1 MNLLLST
8 HTHCLPITQK
18 PYHAY
23 HRHPPFNNLP
33 HVRTTTVE
41 NYADLCV
48 AHQVFD
54 EIPIWDTFAW
64 NNLIQ
69 THLTNGDW
77 GHVISIYRQMLFRGV
92 RPDKHTLPRIICATR
107 QYGDLPVGKQLHA
120 QAFKLGFSSD
130 LYVLTSLIELYGILD
145 SADTAKWLH
154 DKSTCRNSVSWT
166 ILAKLYLREDKP
178 SFAIDLFYQMV
189 ELADDID
196 AVALATAIGA
206 CGALKMLHHGR
217 NIHHLA
223 RIHGLEFNIL
233 VSNSLLKMYLDC
245 DSIKDA
251 RGFFDQMP
259 SKDVISW
266 TELIHMYVK
275 RGGIN
280 EAFKLFRQMNM
291 DGELKPD
298 PLTISSILPAC
309 GRMAAH
315 KHGKEIHGYVLKN
328 GFDENLIVQNA
339 LVDMYV
345 KSGCIQSAS
354 KTFSMMK
361 EKDMVSWSI
370 MTLGY
375 SLHGQGKLGVGLF
388 REMEKNLKMH
398 RDEITYTAVLH
409 ACTTANMVDEGDFYF
424 SRITKPTVAH
434 IALKVALLARA
445 GRLDEART
453 FVEKKK
459 LNKHPEILRALLDGC
474 RNHRQ
479 QKLGKRIIEQLCD
492 LEPLNTEN
500 YILLSNW
507 YACNK
512 KWDMVEELRETIRDM
527 GLRPK
532 KAYSWIE
539 FCNKIHV
546 FGTGDVSHPRS
557 QNIYWNLQCLM
568 KKMEEDGSKTNP
580 EFSLHDVDEERECVP
595 IGHSELLAI
604 SFGLISTEA
613 GRTIRITK
621 NLRVCHSC
629 HESAKFI
636 SKMVGREIIVK
647 DPYVFH
653 HFKDGCC
660 SCENFC

>member
-8 HTHCLPITQK
+8 HVHCLPITQETS
-18 PYHAY
+18 
-23 HRHPPFNNLP
+23 HRQPFNNPP
-33 HVRTTTVE
+33 HVRTTTAK
-41 NYADLCV
+41 NSANLSV
-48 AHQVFD
+48 AHQLFD

-69 THLTNGDW
+69 THLTNGDL
-77 GHVISIYRQMLFRGV
+77 GHVISTYQQMLFRGV

-107 QYGDLPVGKQLHA
+107 QYGNLQFGKQLHA
-120 QAFKLGFSSD
+120 QAFKLG
-130 LYVLTSLIELYGILD
+130 
-145 SADTAKWLH
+145 
-154 DKSTCRNSVSWT
+154 NSVSWT
-166 ILAKLYLREDKP
+166 MLAKLYLMEDKP
-178 SFAIDLFYQMV
+178 SCAIDLFYQMV

-206 CGALKMLHHGR
+206 CGALKMLQHGR
-217 NIHHLA
+217 NIHLLA
-223 RIHGLEFNIL
+223 RIHGLEFNVL

-251 RGFFDQMP
+251 RGFFDRMP

-275 RGGIN
+275 KGGIN
-280 EAFKLFRQMNM
+280 EAFKLFRQMNK
-291 DGELKPD
+291 DGGLKPD

-328 GFDENLIVQNA
+328 AFDENLIVQNA

-354 KTFSMMK
+354 ETFSMMK
-361 EKDMVSWSI
+361 EKDMVSWTI

-375 SLHGQGKLGVGLF
+375 SLHGQGKLGVSLF
-388 REMEKNLKMH
+388 REIERNLRMH
-398 RDEITYTAVLH
+398 NRDQITYTAVLH

-424 SRITKPTVAH
+424 SCITEPTVAH

-445 GRLDEART
+445 GRLDEATT
-453 FVEKKK
+453 FVEKNK
-459 LNKHPEILRALLDGC
+459 LDKHAVILRALLDGC
-474 RNHRQ
+474 RKHHQR
-479 QKLGKRIIEQLCD
+479 KLGKQIIEKLCD
-492 LEPLNTEN
+492 LEPLNAEN

-512 KWDMVEELRETIRDM
+512 KWDMVEKLRETMRDM

-532 KAYSWIE
+532 KAYSWME

-557 QNIYWNLQCLM
+557 RNIYWNLQCLM
-568 KKMEEDGSKTNP
+568 KKMEEDGSKPNP
-580 EFSLHDVDEERECVP
+580 DFSFHDVDEERECVP

-604 SFGLISTEA
+604 SFGLISTKA

-660 SCENFC
+660 SCEDVC